1 LAEFFKREV
10 FSLLLE
16 ADWVSLKV
24 DTVSPNIWRKINR
37 PHGSLSLDRILEGI
51 SDFVRIFGVAV
62 FVFIKKIAKIE
73 FLRNNST
80 RREYVISNAR

>member
-16 ADWVSLKV
+16 ADWVSLKI
-24 DTVSPNIWRKINR
+24 DALSPDVWREVNR